1 MKRIFPLVCCLIVVV
16 SFLAVTY
23 TIAPGGQNMP
33 ESSPVEMIA
42 VLNPAVANGMADR
55 SPLAPRPDT
64 LDGKT
69 IYMIAVNWGGPQAAL
84 NVFEEMQS
92 WFDRNMPGVQIVI
105 RLKKGGYD
113 ADDPDLWKEISE
125 RKAAG
130 AILGVSG

>member
-16 SFLAVTY
+16 SFWAVTY
-23 TIAPGGQNMP
+23 TIAPGGQKIP
-33 ESSPVEMIA
+33 ESGPVEMIT
-42 VLNPAVANGMADR
+42 VLNPAVANRMADR

-92 WFDRNMPGVQIVI
+92 WFVRNMPGVQTVV

>member
-1 MKRIFPLVCCLIVVV
+1 MKRAFPLVCCLIVAV
-16 SFLAVTY
+16 SFLTVTSA
-23 TIAPGGQNMP
+23 ISPGGQNMP
-33 ESSPVEMIA
+33 QSSPVKMIA
-42 VLNPAVANGMADR
+42 VLNPAVANRMADR

-69 IYMIAVNWGGPQAAL
+69 IYMIAVNWGGPEAAL

-92 WFDRNMPGVQIVI
+92 WFDRNMPGVQTVV

-113 ADDPDLWKEISE
+113 ADDPDLWKEIIE

>member
-1 MKRIFPLVCCLIVVV
+1 MKKIFPLVCCLIVLV
-16 SFLAVTY
+16 SFWAVTY
-23 TIAPGGQNMP
+23 TVALSGQKMP
-33 ESSPVEMIA
+33 ESRPVEMIT
-42 VLNPAVANGMADR
+42 VLNPAVANRMADR

-92 WFDRNMPGVQIVI
+92 WFERNMPGVQTVV

-113 ADDPDLWKEISE
+113 VDDPDLWKEISE